1 MPSQT
6 LKLFYKAN
14 KLSTLY
20 TGTIYQTVL
29 SANNQN
35 LSETT
40 SLLSQARLLA
50 TDAQESTVNTVSE
63 SQTTITYSPYGNDSC
78 PPANPLLSRFTGQSW
93 LPSAIGYL
101 LGNGHRLFNPGLM
114 RFHSADSFSPF
125 GSGGLNTYAYCGNDP
140 INRVDPSGRFFGKL
154 FKRMGHG
161 YSYSKLA
168 PRLKNAEPNFSRNE
182 YQALSTS
189 IEKRQLRA
197 ERKIALGLEI
207 KGSNTVANG
216 LHETDVLKRQR
227 SQMSKLSVDKNS
239 RYNFDTSSLT
249 QELHGHIPVH
259 AGPTSK
265 LAEKI
270 LSSPTTIDPS
280 IPEDVVHQEL
290 LERLRRL
297 RED

>member
-1 MPSQT
+1 MTART
-6 LKLFYKAN
+6 LKIFYKGN

-20 TGTIYQTVL
+20 TGRAHQTVL
-29 SANNQN
+29 SANNHN
-35 LSETT
+35 LCETT
-40 SLLSQARLLA
+40 SLPPQASLLA
-50 TDAQESTVNTVSE
+50 TDAQASTVNIVSE
-63 SQTTITYSPYGNDSC
+63 SKTIINYGPYGHDSS
-78 PPANPLLSRFTGQSW
+78 PADNPLLSRFTGQSW
-93 LPSAIGYL
+93 LPSAMGYL

-125 GSGGLNTYAYCGNDP
+125 GSGGFNTYAYCGNDP

-161 YSYSKLA
+161 YSYSNLA

-182 YQALSTS
+182 YQALSAS

-197 ERKIALGLEI
+197 ESKIALGFEI
-207 KGSNTVANG
+207 EGSNTVANG

-239 RYNFDTSSLT
+239 RYSFDTRSLT

-259 AGPTSK
+259 AGPTST
-265 LAEKI
+265 LAQEI
-270 LSSPTTIDPS
+270 FSSPTTIDPS